1 MNAQESRGVQ
11 YQVVVNMEEQYSIW
25 PLGRALPLGW
35 QAAPKNGS
43 KEECLRYIDE
53 VWVDMRP
60 ASLRRELA
68 PDR

>member
-1 MNAQESRGVQ
+1 MNVQESSNVQ

-35 QAAPKNGS
+35 QHAPKSGS
-43 KEECLRYIDE
+43 KEECLAYIEE

-60 ASLRRELA
+60 ASLRRGLA